1 MLATSRST
9 VTAKGDSQM
18 SHYQERKVAELK
30 RLGWSE
36 VGKRHLPG
44 PGRKTAQHVYELSCL
59 QGKLQVFV
67 YPAELIYLSA

>member
-1 MLATSRST
+1 
-9 VTAKGDSQM
+9 M
-18 SHYQERKVAELK
+18 SPYQEQKVAELK

-44 PGRKTAQHVYELSCL
+44 PGRTPAKHVYELSCL

-67 YPAELIYLSA
+67 YPAELFYQTA